1 MEFDTFV
8 EVASSFEAK
17 CNPVAPVPIDSVNE
31 MGEPLSLSDYMR
43 LPVDQYVCI
52 KMPLDAVLERDS
64 SLIGNSDSSN
74 RFILT
79 VPPVRFF
86 NLDVSPQLV
95 CYVTQSNDTVTIC
108 SKECVLRGSP
118 FVVSLNGCYK
128 IDIKTTFRWTDTPSK
143 KSILSTSKIFVEVN
157 PPSPFK
163 FFGKPILESTGNL
176 AMSIALRQIENAF
189 VQSLARD
196 YERWVTDQE
205 YRESRAASAPK
216 PTHLPEVVPLPVP
229 PPDPGMLYQSSLPA
243 ETILQLLDEAEA
255 ADMDETVT
263 PVPSAVGE
271 SDRNGRPWVRCE
283 APPAVS
289 IEEAPLNGRR
299 IFSAVDVSASSDTVW
314 ATLTRYESLQTV
326 VPSLVSNQVLA
337 RTDQGARLLQVG
349 GAKVLPGVTFTAK
362 TVLDV
367 ATHTT
372 DSPLDPSMLADS
384 PPQHASEAERGHFF
398 RHLPLQRGRF
408 PQPEAVPG
416 LPFSDITMQNV
427 EGEGDFE
434 HYQGVWRVQA
444 LAGPP
449 ASSSSQHCRLSYA
462 VEIRPRGFLPVGL
475 IQGRIASDLQT
486 NLLAIRDHCEAL
498 QLLQPPQDVE
508 ELFGSGGVETDRAVE
523 LVTANASAVE
533 MALAAE
539 EAESIPAT
547 AATTEE
553 AAEGERSL
561 RDVVK
566 ALGSGLSRLLG
577 RRSSEDINAE
587 NNASEV
593 REHTI
598 SKTDSDSVILTPQS
612 NTDSV
617 AVNHHSKEELL
628 VENQDLKRKLAVLEE
643 ELAGYRQE
651 ARLKSNA

>member
-1 MEFDTFV
+1 M
-8 EVASSFEAK
+8 
-17 CNPVAPVPIDSVNE
+17 
-31 MGEPLSLSDYMR
+31 
-43 LPVDQYVCI
+43 
-52 KMPLDAVLERDS
+52 
-64 SLIGNSDSSN
+64 
-74 RFILT
+74 
-79 VPPVRFF
+79 
-86 NLDVSPQLV
+86 
-95 CYVTQSNDTVTIC
+95 
-108 SKECVLRGSP
+108 CV
-118 FVVSLNGCYK
+118 
-128 IDIKTTFRWTDTPSK
+128 
-143 KSILSTSKIFVEVN
+143 
-157 PPSPFK
+157 
-163 FFGKPILESTGNL
+163 
-176 AMSIALRQIENAF
+176 
-189 VQSLARD
+189 
-196 YERWVTDQE
+196 
-205 YRESRAASAPK
+205 
-216 PTHLPEVVPLPVP
+216 
-229 PPDPGMLYQSSLPA
+229 
-243 ETILQLLDEAEA
+243 
-255 ADMDETVT
+255 
-263 PVPSAVGE
+263 
-271 SDRNGRPWVRCE
+271 
-283 APPAVS
+283 
-289 IEEAPLNGRR
+289 
-299 IFSAVDVSASSDTVW
+299 
-314 ATLTRYESLQTV
+314 
-326 VPSLVSNQVLA
+326 
-337 RTDQGARLLQVG
+337 
-349 GAKVLPGVTFTAK
+349 
-362 TVLDV
+362 
-367 ATHTT
+367 
-372 DSPLDPSMLADS
+372 
-384 PPQHASEAERGHFF
+384 
-398 RHLPLQRGRF
+398 
-408 PQPEAVPG
+408 
-416 LPFSDITMQNV
+416 QNV

-508 ELFGSGGVETDRAVE
+508 ELFGSGGVETDRAAEPVIADA
-523 LVTANASAVE
+523 VAAAGAVE

>member
-1 MEFDTFV
+1 M
-8 EVASSFEAK
+8 
-17 CNPVAPVPIDSVNE
+17 
-31 MGEPLSLSDYMR
+31 
-43 LPVDQYVCI
+43 
-52 KMPLDAVLERDS
+52 
-64 SLIGNSDSSN
+64 
-74 RFILT
+74 
-79 VPPVRFF
+79 
-86 NLDVSPQLV
+86 
-95 CYVTQSNDTVTIC
+95 
-108 SKECVLRGSP
+108 CV
-118 FVVSLNGCYK
+118 
-128 IDIKTTFRWTDTPSK
+128 
-143 KSILSTSKIFVEVN
+143 
-157 PPSPFK
+157 
-163 FFGKPILESTGNL
+163 
-176 AMSIALRQIENAF
+176 
-189 VQSLARD
+189 
-196 YERWVTDQE
+196 
-205 YRESRAASAPK
+205 
-216 PTHLPEVVPLPVP
+216 
-229 PPDPGMLYQSSLPA
+229 
-243 ETILQLLDEAEA
+243 
-255 ADMDETVT
+255 
-263 PVPSAVGE
+263 
-271 SDRNGRPWVRCE
+271 
-283 APPAVS
+283 
-289 IEEAPLNGRR
+289 
-299 IFSAVDVSASSDTVW
+299 
-314 ATLTRYESLQTV
+314 
-326 VPSLVSNQVLA
+326 
-337 RTDQGARLLQVG
+337 
-349 GAKVLPGVTFTAK
+349 
-362 TVLDV
+362 
-367 ATHTT
+367 
-372 DSPLDPSMLADS
+372 
-384 PPQHASEAERGHFF
+384 
-398 RHLPLQRGRF
+398 
-408 PQPEAVPG
+408 
-416 LPFSDITMQNV
+416 QNV